1 MTRKCSKILKN
12 KEIYSIIARRNKEKE
27 SEGTVIRMKIW
38 KYTIVIVLIT
48 FLLLSF
54 SMNYSQTKAAA
65 LSNIVSGADSFIQNG
80 QQGSAK
86 IDNDDI
92 HNLSDTIYNILL
104 IIGTIVAMIVGAVLG
119 IQFMTG
125 SVEAKSKVKES
136 LIPFVTGCVVIFGAF
151 AIWKLVITILQGMN

>member
-1 MTRKCSKILKN
+1 
-12 KEIYSIIARRNKEKE
+12 
-27 SEGTVIRMKIW
+27 MKIW
-38 KYTIVIVLIT
+38 KYTIVIVVIT
-48 FLLLSF
+48 FLLLSV
-54 SMNYSQTKAAA
+54 SMSYSYTNASA
-65 LSNIVSGADSFIQNG
+65 LGNIVSGADGFIQSG

-104 IIGTIVAMIVGAVLG
+104 IIGTIIAMIVGAVLG

-136 LIPFVTGCVVIFGAF
+136 LIPYITGCVVIFGAF
-151 AIWKLVITILQGMN
+151 GIWKLAITILQGMN

>member
-1 MTRKCSKILKN
+1 
-12 KEIYSIIARRNKEKE
+12 
-27 SEGTVIRMKIW
+27 MKIW
-38 KYTIVIVLIT
+38 KYTIVTVLIT
-48 FLLLSF
+48 FLLLSV
-54 SMNYSQTKAAA
+54 SMSYSYTKAAA
-65 LSNIVSGADSFIQNG
+65 LSNIVSGADSFVQSG
-80 QQGSAK
+80 QQGK

-136 LIPFVTGCVVIFGAF
+136 LIPYITGCVVIFGAF
-151 AIWKLVITILQGMN
+151 AIWKLAITILQGMN